1 MRPASSLILILAL
14 SLSAC
19 GDTTLRDLNDPAA
32 GPEEF
37 DIIPNKPLE
46 TPDNYTALPVPTPDQ
61 ENLADA
67 TPKKDAVAALGG
79 RPSLLDAQGT
89 ARSDAALV
97 ASASRFGVPAGV
109 REQTAVEDAEFRKR
123 RGRFSNIRLFKTDR
137 YGSVYKRQ
145 TLDAQKTVETYRRA
159 GRKTPT
165 APPAN

>member
-14 SLSAC
+14 GLSAC
-19 GDTTLRDLNDPAA
+19 GDTTLRDLTDPAA

-46 TPDNYTALPVPTPDQ
+46 TPDSYTSLPVPTPGQ
-61 ENLADA
+61 ANLVDA

-79 RPSLLDAQGT
+79 KPSLLDAKGV

-97 ASASRFGVPAGV
+97 ASASRFGVPAGI
-109 REQTAVEDAEFRKR
+109 REKTSEEDAKFRKQ

-137 YGSVYKRQ
+137 YGSVYRREK
-145 TLDAQKTVETYRRA
+145 LDAQQTVETYRRA

-165 APPAN
+165 APPSN